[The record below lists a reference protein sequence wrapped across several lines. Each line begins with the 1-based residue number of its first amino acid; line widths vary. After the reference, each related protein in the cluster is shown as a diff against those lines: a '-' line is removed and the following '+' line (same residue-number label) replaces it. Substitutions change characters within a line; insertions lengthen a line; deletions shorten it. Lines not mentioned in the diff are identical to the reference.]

1 MINIYLKKYNPLQE
15 NAVVEFF
22 KKTASFANS
31 QIYSKFKYLCQM
43 IHNFAKKNISI
54 A

>member
-31 QIYSKFKYLCQM
+31 QIQIFVSNDSQFR
-43 IHNFAKKNISI
+43 
-54 A
+54 